1 MANTNLQTQYK
12 NLEKTLASS
21 PTAFSSG
28 TPPSKADIA
37 NQKKLMAIGQRMSAQ
52 ESKDVT
58 KNWYGPATATEGEG
72 DNTKKGYLDRFLKVL
87 SAGVTVPVGAIEA
100 LTGKG
105 TKKGL
110 VENMAANFEE
120 GEGYG
125 DLLRKFGVN
134 SKVAGI
140 TGFGLDVALDPIN
153 WLTAGT
159 AAFVPKIA
167 KGAIEAGVE
176 GAKLGLTAGALQ
188 KAKTLA
194 KPIKWFGGVK
204 TYGKIAEKA
213 AETGAAYDKV
223 IGRDVAKMIEEG
235 GWAGSKLS
243 ALGSELENSETGRKI
258 KEMFWYSP
266 RDWYKKQKAI
276 EDLVASKE
284 NILKG
289 NPDELKDLVTQKIA
303 STMSGEDAAAFLKEV
318 EKNNFNV
325 KDLALKKM
333 RSAINDG
340 ADLALEKPYLGVVH
354 NTDDALHSFADEYL
368 NDLALK
374 QSAANLESVGI
385 SRDEALEILRGR
397 KAVGSNLTGVK
408 FYDDL
413 MKKAEDFKIGNT
425 EVGKKILNAYRTFI
439 DLFKIQKIGTPS
451 TVAYS
456 VFGNGIMAGMAGLD
470 FASKKFYNAIKEG
483 YQLARGK
490 PSLQSLSDLLSNTS
504 VKEYAEKYPK
514 VFQQVFGISPRLIFG
529 NDSISRAVEEYSK
542 LNNLALS
549 AEKKFQIQENMAKLY
564 NEGLLQ
570 KYGKEGLAAE
580 TSPFTQARAA
590 AKAVDTP
597 VAIGDTSYISSEL
610 NKSSVGKFIDNL
622 KKISENPGKLVEEV
636 KDGKKVVS
644 VKRYS
649 DAERVAAKALHW
661 YLTKPIGAFEK
672 VDQSFKLGNFLYLVR
687 DGISEQEMLKMSKWG
702 NFKVGRDVF
711 LGSDGLWRFSPDAG
725 AEVANEIYMNYAAMP
740 GAVKVLR
747 TLPFLGSPFFAFT
760 YAMLAKTG
768 KTAIDNPAF
777 FNKVNFALKELS
789 GGKSPLEKQALESKY
804 YDWYKKNGMVSLPW
818 FGDNPLYVNLAS
830 FIPYYTMNIFQ
841 PSDRN
846 YARNFK
852 GELAKVVDSLPFLKT
867 PEGQVFADYFL
878 MPQLMQET
886 NPSGQFGQPLFPTNA
901 PKWERYTLYP
911 LRSLVEAQTSPIL
924 GAPLGL
930 GAALASEKTI
940 PYLPNYRARQIGY
953 AALGKTSVGKPS
965 TSESAVSRTARAIL
979 STYAGL
985 NLYPMKLQFN
995 R

>member
-37 NQKKLMAIGQRMSAQ
+37 NQKKLMAISQRMTAQ
-52 ESKDVT
+52 ESKDIT
-58 KNWYGPATATEGEG
+58 KKWYGPATAEEGEG
-72 DNTKKGYLDRFLKVL
+72 DNTKKGYLDRALKVL
-87 SAGVTVPVGAIEA
+87 SAGVTIPVGAIEA

-105 TKKGL
+105 TKKG
-110 VENMAANFEE
+110 VAENIVANFEE

-134 SKVAGI
+134 SKVAGV
-140 TGFGLDVALDPIN
+140 TGFGLDVALDPVN

-159 AAFVPKIA
+159 AAFVPKVF
-167 KGAIEAGVE
+167 KGAAKAGLE

-194 KPIKWFGGVK
+194 KPVKWFGGVK
-204 TYGKIAEKA
+204 TYGKVAAKA
-213 AETGAAYDKV
+213 AETGAAYDKA

-235 GWAGSKLS
+235 SWASSKI
-243 ALGSELENSETGRKI
+243 AGLGAELENSETGRKV

-266 RDWYKKQKAI
+266 RDWLQKRKVV
-276 EDLVASKE
+276 EDLVRE
-284 NILKG
+284 QQNLLKG
-289 NPDELKDLVTQKIA
+289 NTPDELKEAVKNKI
-303 STMSGEDAAAFLKEV
+303 SSMLSGDDAAAFLKEV

-325 KDLALKKM
+325 RDLALKKI
-333 RSAINDG
+333 RSSINDG
-340 ADLALEKPYLGVVH
+340 TELALERPDLGVIH
-354 NTDDALHSFADEYL
+354 NTDDALQAFSEEAI
-368 NDLALK
+368 NDLVLK
-374 QSAANLESVGI
+374 NSAANLEAVGI
-385 SRDEALEILRGR
+385 PRDEALEILRGR
-397 KAVGSNLTGVK
+397 KAVGADMTGVK

-413 MKKAEDFKIGNT
+413 MKKAEEFKIGDV
-425 EVGKKILNAYRTFI
+425 EVGKKILNTYRSFI

-451 TVAYS
+451 TIAYS
-456 VFGNGIMAGMAGLD
+456 VFGNGVMAGMAGLD
-470 FASKKFYNAIKEG
+470 FTSKKFYDAIKEG

-490 PSLQSLSDLLSNTS
+490 PTLQSLSDLLSNSS

-514 VFQQVFGISPRLIFG
+514 VFKDIFGISPRLIFG
-529 NDSISRAVEEYSK
+529 NDSISRAVEEFSK
-542 LNNLALS
+542 LNDLALS
-549 AEKKFQIQENMAKLY
+549 AEKKFAIQENMAKLY
-564 NEGLLQ
+564 NEGLLG

-580 TSPFTQARAA
+580 TSPFTQMRQAQ
-590 AKAVDTP
+590 KATDIP

-610 NKSSVGKFIDNL
+610 NKSSVGKFIENL
-622 KKISENPGKLVEEV
+622 KKIAENPGKLVEKI

-644 VKRYS
+644 VQRYP
-649 DAERVAAKALHW
+649 DAERIAAKALHW
-661 YLTKPIGAFEK
+661 YLTKPISYFEK

-687 DGISEQEMLKMSKWG
+687 DGVTEKEILKLKNWA
-702 NFKVGRDVF
+702 NLKLGRDVF
-711 LGSDGLWRFSPDAG
+711 YGADGLYRFSPDAA
-725 AEVANEIYMNYAAMP
+725 AEMANEIYMNYAAMP

-747 TLPFLGSPFFAFT
+747 TLPFFGSPFFAFT

-789 GGKSPLEKQALESKY
+789 GKKTPLEKQALESKY

-846 YARNFK
+846 YSRNFR

-867 PEGQVFADYFL
+867 PEGQVITDYFL
-878 MPQLMQET
+878 MPHLMQET
-886 NPSGQFGQPLFPTNA
+886 NPTGQFGQPLFPTNA
-901 PKWERYTLYP
+901 PKWERNTLYP
-911 LRSLVEAQTSPIL
+911 LRSLAEAQTSPWV
-924 GAPLGL
+924 GVPVGL
-930 GAALASEKTI
+930 ATGLFAKKTI

-953 AALGKTSVGKPS
+953 ATQGKTSVGKPS
-965 TSESAVSRTARAIL
+965 ISEPAFERTVRAIL
-979 STYAGL
+979 STAGL